1 MILDKTYF
9 SKRPIKVPQS
19 ESLGNG
25 VSSKISTS
33 DAAIID
39 ECINLYE
46 PKFLINLLG
55 YDVANEF
62 IEAYK
67 ASILTENP
75 IDLEPKWVAL
85 KNKLY
90 NITEKTSPAANYVF
104 FFICDEII
112 QTTTRVGS
120 AVGKLEET
128 QVVSFI
134 QKQAT
139 AWNLMTENLF
149 CFYKWLESVQSDY
162 EHDDVKLSPKL
173 DENGKYILLKNVNIY
188 GI

>member
-120 AVGKLEET
+120 AVG
-128 QVVSFI
+128 
-134 QKQAT
+134 
-139 AWNLMTENLF
+139 
-149 CFYKWLESVQSDY
+149 
-162 EHDDVKLSPKL
+162 
-173 DENGKYILLKNVNIY
+173 
-188 GI
+188 